1 MFCLLYL
8 SWLFASASAAC
19 SNGYFT
25 DNNNGQCA
33 YWCDD
38 TNKYITDYSQ
48 LTLSRIAD
56 DCYDT
61 VRNGLKFGNCANGK
75 SDLVYPDVPDGNNYG
90 NCCPY
95 CKCSTRDT
103 TGTTKMFERPVQKEC
118 YSCTCDT
125 VSGSTDLGYQCNRLY
140 EVDDTYNWND
150 FKCPAQ
156 STCTD
161 GLTSTSGNTY

>member
-25 DNNNGQCA
+25 DNNGQCA

-48 LTLSRIAD
+48 LTLSQIAD

-61 VRNGLKFGNCANGK
+61 VRNGLKFGYCANVK
-75 SDLVYPDVPDGNNYG
+75 TDLVYPDINGNNG
-90 NCCPY
+90 CCQY

-103 TGTTKMFERPVQKEC
+103 TGKTKMFERPVQK
-118 YSCTCDT
+118 
-125 VSGSTDLGYQCNRLY
+125 
-140 EVDDTYNWND
+140 
-150 FKCPAQ
+150 KK
-156 STCTD
+156 
-161 GLTSTSGNTY
+161 